1 MDLKFDPYTIL
12 GLSRHATIE
21 DIKKS
26 YRRLVQ
32 RLHPDKNPHSG
43 GAALQFKDV
52 QAAYDLLTDD
62 NARARYDQ
70 LSATATNDT
79 YFTLRVT
86 PSKRMVLTLAE
97 EQVMYLLAEIFP
109 APQIGETNQKK
120 ETYINLTLI
129 LDVSNSMKG
138 PRIERLKMAAQRI
151 IDELSN
157 HDVISVVVFND
168 RATVI
173 VPAVAA
179 HDKAAL
185 RARVG
190 MITASGGT
198 EIYKGLEAGIE
209 QNRTY
214 SDSKRLNSVILLTD
228 GHTFGDQE
236 QCLRLAKE
244 VASEG
249 IVISAM
255 GLGSDWND
263 RFLDELASSTG
274 GSSVYISSA
283 DMILNFFKEHVKSLT
298 NAFAERLQMS
308 IAPDPDIRLDMAFR
322 LMPSPQPYNCES
334 HVLPLSSLQ
343 TNRPISVLLQFT
355 LPPNMDKAFR
365 TFVRIVVSG
374 EIMQNAQ
381 PQFKAVSDVSLE
393 VSDRPQ
399 TAEPPAVIME
409 ALSKLTL
416 YRLQEKA
423 REALEKG
430 DVNEA
435 TRRLQSLATRL
446 LELGN
451 SELAQATMAEVQ
463 RVKQTQALSDQGRV
477 AIKYH
482 TRALLQP
489 NDLNQALNAYL
500 SNQDEP

>member
-12 GLSRHATIE
+12 GLSRHATID

-26 YRRLVQ
+26 YRRLAQ

-62 NARARYDQ
+62 KARARYDQ
-70 LSATATNDT
+70 LSEKATNDT

-86 PSKRMVLTLAE
+86 PSKRMVLSLGE

-109 APQIGETNQKK
+109 APQMGEANQKK
-120 ETYINLTLI
+120 ETYINLTLV

-138 PRIERLKMAAQRI
+138 ARIERLKMAAQRI

-168 RATVI
+168 RATTI

-185 RARVG
+185 RARVS
-190 MITASGGT
+190 MIAASGGT

-209 QNRTY
+209 QNRAY

-236 QCLRLAKE
+236 ACLRLAKE
-244 VASEG
+244 AASEG

-255 GLGSDWND
+255 GLGSNWND

-298 NAFAERLQMS
+298 NAFAERLQMA

-334 HVLPLSSLQ
+334 HILPLSSLQ

-355 LPPNMDKAFR
+355 LPPNMQKSFR

-381 PQFKAVSDVSLE
+381 PHFKAVSDVSLE

-399 TAEPPAVIME
+399 TAEPPAIIME

-451 SELAQATMAEVQ
+451 SELAEATMAEVQ

-477 AIKYH
+477 AIKYQ
-482 TRALLQP
+482 TRALLQA
-489 NDLNQALNAYL
+489 NNLDQALNAYL
-500 SNQDEP
+500 SSQDEP

>member
-1 MDLKFDPYTIL
+1 MDIKFDPYTIL

-21 DIKKS
+21 EIKKA

-52 QAAYDLLTDD
+52 QAAYDLLSDD
-62 NARARYDQ
+62 SARARYDQ
-70 LSATATNDT
+70 RSSGAANDT

-86 PSKRMVLTLAE
+86 PSKRVVLSLAE

-109 APQIGETNQKK
+109 APQIGEAAPK

-179 HDKAAL
+179 HDKAAIK
-185 RARVG
+185 ARIS
-190 MITASGGT
+190 MINASGGT
-198 EIYKGLEAGIE
+198 EIFKGLQAGIE
-209 QNRTY
+209 QNRIY
-214 SDSKRLNSVILLTD
+214 ADSNRLNSVILLTD
-228 GHTFGDQE
+228 GHTFGDQD
-236 QCLRLAKE
+236 QCLQLANE

-263 RFLDELASSTG
+263 QFLDELASSTG
-274 GSSVYISSA
+274 GSSAYISSA
-283 DMILNFFKEHVKSLT
+283 DMILNFFKDHIKSLS

-334 HVLPLSSLQ
+334 HILPLSSLQ
-343 TNRPISVLLQFT
+343 ANRPISVLLQFT
-355 LPPNMDKAFR
+355 LPPNMPKTFR

-374 EIMQNAQ
+374 EILQNVQ
-381 PQFKAVSDVSLE
+381 PHFKAVSDVSLE

-399 TAEPPAVIME
+399 TADPPAIIME

-423 REALEKG
+423 RDALEKG
-430 DVNEA
+430 DIDEA

-451 SELAQATMAEVQ
+451 NELAQATMAEVQ
-463 RVKQTQALSDQGRV
+463 RVQQTRALSNEGRV
-477 AIKYH
+477 AIKYQ
-482 TRALLQP
+482 TRALLQA
-489 NDLNQALNAYL
+489 NDLNQALSAYL
-500 SNQDEP
+500 SQEDT